1 MQLSHSRPVVSACFD
16 DPNLVASAGLAPV
29 MKLAGDAGLRRLADE
44 RLTVPTD
51 KGANAGLKLASL
63 VGGMVAGADSIDD
76 MALLRHGGMDRV
88 FDACYAPSTLGS
100 FLRKFTFGHVRQLD
114 AVASRVL
121 GNLAASTPLLDGIG
135 NDVLVDVDDT
145 IIEVHGHAKQGA
157 GFGYSGVRGLNAL
170 LGTVTAAGQAPVIA
184 AQRLRKGSTCSPR
197 GAARLVADTLAAVAR
212 LRESAAPAAGA
223 GAPGRVLLRADSAFY
238 NSAVVTTAV
247 AAGAEVSVTVRLDKR
262 VKAAIAAI
270 DEDAWVTIQYT
281 DAVFD
286 EQAQRWISVAEVAE
300 TPYIAFASKKKSER
314 VAGRLVVRRIPDLD
328 PKAAP
333 GQASL
338 FQAWRFHAFFTTTP
352 AETADT
358 TVADKTHRGHAII
371 ENVNADL
378 KSSALAHM
386 PSGSFSAN
394 SAWLVCAVLA
404 FNLTRAAA
412 TSAGGDLTRATT
424 PTIRRTLI
432 NIPARVASSARRLH
446 LHLPQ
451 RWPWQDAWTKLF
463 ARAYPPPA
471 ATTT

>member
-1 MQLSHSRPVVSACFD
+1 MQLSHSRPVASACFD
-16 DPNLVASAGLAPV
+16 DPNLVASAGLVPV

-76 MALLRHGGMDRV
+76 MAVLRHGGMDRV

-197 GAARLVADTLAAVAR
+197 GAARLVADTLAAVTR
-212 LRESAAPAAGA
+212 LRQRADAGA

-270 DEDAWVTIQYT
+270 GEDAWVTIQYT

-286 EQAQRWISVAEVAE
+286 EQAKRWISVAEVAE
-300 TPYIAFASKKKSER
+300 TPTSRS
-314 VAGRLVVRRIPDLD
+314 RRRR
-328 PKAAP
+328 
-333 GQASL
+333 S
-338 FQAWRFHAFFTTTP
+338 
-352 AETADT
+352 
-358 TVADKTHRGHAII
+358 
-371 ENVNADL
+371 
-378 KSSALAHM
+378 
-386 PSGSFSAN
+386 PSGSPA
-394 SAWLVCAVLA
+394 AWSCAGSRTW
-404 FNLTRAAA
+404 TRKPRRGRPACSRPGASTPSSPPLRPGPPTRRPRTRPTA
-412 TSAGGDLTRATT
+412 GTRSSKTST
-424 PTIRRTLI
+424 PT
-432 NIPARVASSARRLH
+432 
-446 LHLPQ
+446 
-451 RWPWQDAWTKLF
+451 
-463 ARAYPPPA
+463 
-471 ATTT
+471 